1 MIGADVAGIGRLPCV
16 PAYVRGSVACRA
28 GAMDRADRL
37 ARSLELEKAYVHDTY
52 QEMYHPAHKTKPW
65 PKVTQFLHDLE
76 PGSLVCDIGCGTG
89 KYLSTNPH
97 VFKLGVDRCLRLT
110 EIARSQDSEVLVCD
124 NLTLPFK
131 DCSLDA
137 ILSVA
142 VIHHFST
149 TERRVSALQEL
160 ARVLRIGGRMI
171 ITVWAMERRHRKF
184 ESQDVLMPSQKPCK
198 NIESESTE
206 FSTTTTTSDEE
217 YISTRKKS
225 NSDSMTRSSKV
236 CCERKN
242 RRKEQSNSKKGIA
255 SSPSSS
261 SLSSPA
267 NETCYS
273 FVRKAIQLAG
283 STKRG
288 KVASKPWFV
297 SSWTSLYGNELPSAL
312 RSDPEGCETCN
323 EDVQNV
329 PIELR
334 RMEDSP
340 DLIPLFN
347 RTPTLKS
354 KSLSDIKS
362 AAEKPMVRSRSSI
375 PELEKSMPLTLSKPK
390 LVKQK
395 QSLCDEDAEEDR
407 DKATDMKDLVNKLP
421 QFDDGSGSRR
431 HRYKSNEIKQR
442 SMNEELMSVER
453 LKEKEIVQKNIQR
466 QASLNEELM
475 YKTRTLESIKDT
487 LQLLKTGFT
496 KTFKNPSS
504 QVSDNIKNGL
514 SRMLGYKEDSEE
526 KVSDEKKIEMPVPA
540 LLTTTCCDGRRSSR
554 EDGSSEDSSKDSLQ
568 SDASVDSEDSLSSL
582 ASVIFVNATGGSDKT
597 CSPPLVEQQART
609 APCTPT
615 AKSQSQ
621 YRSSSHPNTPKTAPI
636 HPSHFRLPSRFNS
649 QNGNEPYQLN
659 LSTEQPVDDILKP
672 IKLSPVKTAIEMK
685 LKREQEKD
693 QELERRDHVCEG
705 GDQNARPKE
714 RISAEKLKQIQDL
727 LLNTKPVTGR
737 NRLPKADRTFSGLRG
752 RHFIKTVEE
761 TFHPEIDDID
771 SDFESSSSDSVSSV
785 ISVVVEDERKMT
797 DAEFDEPTD
806 METSADPTEGISVEC
821 SDSEQSFPSE
831 TGAIKEESDSNEH
844 HDRKR
849 ILIHKDHNP
858 IEDSNQKEDPNAK
871 EDLKINED
879 IITREYPNTKK
890 DSKTKEFKEEQ
901 PKRTNRW
908 SLQEHPNKGTPV
920 RNSPSLGSISKHK
933 RVNKCSKD
941 ELSELP
947 ETWDEE
953 CQKHLVDFA
962 ERLNKEL
969 RAAIDME
976 SAEESKNEHEEII
989 DTPEKVELMQY
1000 FHKLMHPEEI
1010 LSDPSSSDGQFED
1023 EPMDYHRI
1031 EILAGSDAPRRPSIS
1046 IETQDSVDK
1055 VLRSREGF
1063 RSRHYRMSVDSA
1075 EDRQNASSLELEYD
1089 SRRDTVSS
1097 SQASLLRPGNSLE
1110 SNDTAD
1116 THTTTQST
1124 TSLTSWSDCSKDTRF
1139 ADRRQARC
1147 DGRSSSEETD
1157 PRRAAVLVRQHA
1169 AVETQETLKSD
1180 DTSLS
1185 TSQESLSENGGGS
1198 ITFHRYYHVF
1208 KEGELDQLIEKY
1220 ADNLHIISS
1229 YYDESNWCVI
1239 AEKVQVWTI

>member
-1 MIGADVAGIGRLPCV
+1 
-16 PAYVRGSVACRA
+16 
-28 GAMDRADRL
+28 MDRADRL

-273 FVRKAIQLAG
+273 FVRKAIQKLAG

>member
-1 MIGADVAGIGRLPCV
+1 M
-16 PAYVRGSVACRA
+16 
-28 GAMDRADRL
+28 
-37 ARSLELEKAYVHDTY
+37 
-52 QEMYHPAHKTKPW
+52 
-65 PKVTQFLHDLE
+65 
-76 PGSLVCDIGCGTG
+76 
-89 KYLSTNPH
+89 
-97 VFKLGVDRCLRLT
+97 
-110 EIARSQDSEVLVCD
+110 
-124 NLTLPFK
+124 
-131 DCSLDA
+131 
-137 ILSVA
+137 
-142 VIHHFST
+142 
-149 TERRVSALQEL
+149 LQ
-160 ARVLRIGGRMI
+160 
-171 ITVWAMERRHRKF
+171 K
-184 ESQDVLMPSQKPCK
+184 
-198 NIESESTE
+198 
-206 FSTTTTTSDEE
+206 
-217 YISTRKKS
+217 
-225 NSDSMTRSSKV
+225 
-236 CCERKN
+236 
-242 RRKEQSNSKKGIA
+242 
-255 SSPSSS
+255 
-261 SLSSPA
+261 
-267 NETCYS
+267 
-273 FVRKAIQLAG
+273 LAG

-288 KVASKPWFV
+288 KVSSKPWFV
-297 SSWTSLYGNELPSAL
+297 SSWTSLYGTELPSVL

-323 EDVQNV
+323 EDVLNV

-340 DLIPLFN
+340 DSMPIFN
-347 RTPTLKS
+347 RTPTHKS
-354 KSLSDIKS
+354 KSLSNIKNT
-362 AAEKPMVRSRSSI
+362 AEKRMVRSRSSI
-375 PELEKSMPLTLSKPK
+375 PELEKSMPLTHSKPK

-421 QFDDGSGSRR
+421 QFDVCSGSKRY
-431 HRYKSNEIKQR
+431 RYKSNEIKQR

-475 YKTRTLESIKDT
+475 YSTRTLESIKDT
-487 LQLLKTGFT
+487 IQLLKTGFT

-504 QVSDNIKNGL
+504 QVSDNIKSGL
-514 SRMLGYKEDSEE
+514 SRMLGYKEGCEE

-540 LLTTTCCDGRRSSR
+540 LVTTTCCDGRRSSR

-636 HPSHFRLPSRFNS
+636 HPSHFKLPARFNS

-659 LSTEQPVDDILKP
+659 LSTEQQIDDNLKP

-705 GDQNARPKE
+705 GDQNALPKE

-727 LLNTKPVTGR
+727 LLNTKPATGR

-771 SDFESSSSDSVSSV
+771 SDAESSSSDSVSSV
-785 ISVVVEDERKMT
+785 ISVVVEDERKIT
-797 DAEFDEPTD
+797 DIEFDEPFKVKTLARTED
-806 METSADPTEGISVEC
+806 EFPTEYINLEEC
-821 SDSEQSFPSE
+821 SSES
-831 TGAIKEESDSNEH
+831 AVIKKDSNNKE
-844 HDRKR
+844 DLSPKEDDSPKKYPT
-849 ILIHKDHNP
+849 LK
-858 IEDSNQKEDPNAK
+858 EDSVPKEDLSPKEDPG
-871 EDLKINED
+871 
-879 IITREYPNTKK
+879 TKK
-890 DSKTKEFKEEQ
+890 DLSPKADHSLKEGPSPNEDRDLKEDQ
-901 PKRTNRW
+901 PNPTNRW
-908 SLQEHPNKGTPV
+908 SLQEHPNKGTAV
-920 RNSPSLGSISKHK
+920 RNSPSLGSIPKHK
-933 RVNKCSKD
+933 KASKCSKD
-941 ELSELP
+941 ELSDLP

-969 RAAIDME
+969 RAAIGME
-976 SAEESKNEHEEII
+976 SAEDPNKALDDIV
-989 DTPEKVELMQY
+989 DKPEKVELMQY
-1000 FHKLMHPEEI
+1000 FHQLMRPDEI
-1010 LSDPSSSDGQFED
+1010 LSDPSSSDGQQED
-1023 EPMDYHRI
+1023 ESLDYHRI
-1031 EILAGSDAPRRPSIS
+1031 EILAGSEAPRRPSIS

-1063 RSRHYRMSVDSA
+1063 RSRLYRKSVESA
-1075 EDRQNASSLELEYD
+1075 EDRHASLELECD

-1097 SQASLLRPGNSLE
+1097 SQVSLLRPGNSLE

-1169 AVETQETLKSD
+1169 AVEIPEMSKSD
-1180 DTSLS
+1180 DTCSLS
-1185 TSQESLSENGGGS
+1185 TSQESLSEHGGGS

-1208 KEGELDQLIEKY
+1208 REGELDQLIEKH

-1229 YYDESNWCVI
+1229 YYDQSNWCVV

>member
-1 MIGADVAGIGRLPCV
+1 
-16 PAYVRGSVACRA
+16 
-28 GAMDRADRL
+28 MDRADRL

-52 QEMYHPAHKTKPW
+52 QEMYQPAHKTKPW

-97 VFKLGVDRCLRLT
+97 VFKVGVDRCLRLT
-110 EIARSQDSEVLVCD
+110 EIARSRDSEVLVCD

-137 ILSVA
+137 VLSIA

-149 TERRVSALQEL
+149 TERRVCALREL
-160 ARVLRIGGRMI
+160 ARVLRIGGRII

-184 ESQDVLMPSQKPCK
+184 QSQDVLMPWHKPCR
-198 NIESESTE
+198 NLESESTE

-225 NSDSMTRSSKV
+225 NSDSTTSIKM
-236 CCERKN
+236 CCERKTK
-242 RRKEQSNSKKGIA
+242 RKEQSNWRKGIT

-261 SLSSPA
+261 SLSSPGT
-267 NETCYS
+267 ETCYS

-288 KVASKPWFV
+288 KVSSKPWFV
-297 SSWTSLYGNELPSAL
+297 ASWTSLELPSVL

-323 EDVQNV
+323 EDVLNV

-340 DLIPLFN
+340 DSIPLFN
-347 RTPTLKS
+347 RTPTHKS
-354 KSLSDIKS
+354 KSLTDIKNT
-362 AAEKPMVRSRSSI
+362 AEKRMVRSRSSI
-375 PELEKSMPLTLSKPK
+375 PELEKSMPLTHSKPK

-421 QFDDGSGSRR
+421 QFDVGSGSKRY
-431 HRYKSNEIKQR
+431 RYKSNEIKQR
-442 SMNEELMSVER
+442 SMNEELMSIER

-475 YKTRTLESIKDT
+475 YSTRTLESIKDT

-504 QVSDNIKNGL
+504 QVSDNIKSGL
-514 SRMLGYKEDSEE
+514 SRMLGYKEGCEE

-540 LLTTTCCDGRRSSR
+540 LVTTTCCDGRRSSR

-636 HPSHFRLPSRFNS
+636 HPSHFRLPTRFNS

-659 LSTEQPVDDILKP
+659 LSTEQQVDDVLKP

-685 LKREQEKD
+685 LRREQEKD

-705 GDQNARPKE
+705 GDHNARPKE

-737 NRLPKADRTFSGLRG
+737 HRLPKADRTFSGLRG

-771 SDFESSSSDSVSSV
+771 SDAESSSSDSVSSV
-785 ISVVVEDERKMT
+785 ISVVVEDERKIT
-797 DAEFDEPTD
+797 DVEFDESFDVETPAKPED
-806 METSADPTEGISVEC
+806 ETSTERDNLEQICS
-821 SDSEQSFPSE
+821 SDS
-831 TGAIKEESDSNEH
+831 AVIKKDSNPKEYPSPKEDPSPIEH
-844 HDRKR
+844 HSPKEDLSPKE
-849 ILIHKDHNP
+849 DPSP
-858 IEDSNQKEDPNAK
+858 IEDPSPKEDSNPKEDPSPK
-871 EDLKINED
+871 EDRSPKEDSSLNEEHNPKED
-879 IITREYPNTKK
+879 QPNH
-890 DSKTKEFKEEQ
+890 
-901 PKRTNRW
+901 TNRW
-908 SLQEHPNKGTPV
+908 SLQEHPNKGTTV
-920 RNSPSLGSISKHK
+920 RNSPSLGSIPKHK
-933 RVNKCSKD
+933 RASKCSKD
-941 ELSELP
+941 ELSDLP

-969 RAAIDME
+969 RAAIGME
-976 SAEESKNEHEEII
+976 PVEDPKKARDDVV

-1000 FHKLMHPEEI
+1000 FHQLMRPDEI
-1010 LSDPSSSDGQFED
+1010 LSDPSSSDGQLED
-1023 EPMDYHRI
+1023 EPLDYHRI
-1031 EILAGSDAPRRPSIS
+1031 EILAGSEAPRRPSIS
-1046 IETQDSVDK
+1046 VETQDSVDK

-1063 RSRHYRMSVDSA
+1063 RSRLYRKSVDSA
-1075 EDRQNASSLELEYD
+1075 EDRHASLELECD

-1097 SQASLLRPGNSLE
+1097 SQVSLLRPGNSLE

-1169 AVETQETLKSD
+1169 AVETQETSKSD
-1180 DTSLS
+1180 DTCSLS
-1185 TSQESLSENGGGS
+1185 TSQESLSEHGGGS

-1208 KEGELDQLIEKY
+1208 REGELDQLIEKH

-1229 YYDESNWCVI
+1229 YYDQSNWCVI

>member
-225 NSDSMTRSSKV
+225 NSDSMTSSKV

-273 FVRKAIQLAG
+273 FVRKAIQKLAG